1 MSFGPSDHWYEPP
14 DPVICCALCED
25 DPDHDPEAC
34 LAESAEAAA
43 ELKAER
49 AREDA
54 VMNRDLP

>member
-14 DPVICCALCED
+14 EPVICCGLCEE
-25 DPDHDPEAC
+25 DPDHDSEAC

-43 ELKAER
+43 EEKAER

-54 VMNRDLP
+54 VLSRDLP